1 MKIECPECGQ
11 HYEVDS
17 SMIARH
23 FCCTECKTLFLGLNA
38 KPVKNTKF
46 VPKGEVAEGGE
57 NADSNSSEKAQ
68 DVVTLNAVSD
78 NVAAEGSG
86 VPVVQAVAVAAV
98 PASAAKSESA
108 ASAPVE
114 NSGAADSSEAA
125 EKPIVKITRQD
136 QSEDMPVLGPAVM
149 INRLLAIVTG
159 ILVLSALIWLGV
171 QNSKLNKLQKE
182 NAILLKAK
190 DDLSGKV
197 EALSAL
203 NSKVI
208 RNTEAVDDLR
218 AKYTKLIEDTTVA
231 KKLDELT
238 GKIKELEEKNARQK
252 EEIEKLTA
260 GIDELNEKIDEKN
273 SKSSTKRKQSR

>member
-46 VPKGEVAEGGE
+46 VPKGEGGEGGE

-68 DVVTLNAVSD
+68 EVVILNAVSD

-86 VPVVQAVAVAAV
+86 EPVVQAVAVAAV
-98 PASAAKSESA
+98 PADAAKSESA

-136 QSEDMPVLGPAVM
+136 NSLDIPMLGSAVLV
-149 INRLLAIVTG
+149 NRLLAVVTG

-171 QNSKLNKLQKE
+171 QSSKLNKLQKE
-182 NAILLKAK
+182 NASLQKAK

-218 AKYTKLIEDTTVA
+218 DKYNKMHDDA
-231 KKLDELT
+231 SKKFEELA
-238 GKIKELEEKNARQK
+238 GKIKELEEKNVRQK

-260 GIDELNEKIDEKN
+260 GIDELNEKIAEKN
-273 SKSSTKRKQSR
+273 SKGSSKRKSSR

>member
-46 VPKGEVAEGGE
+46 VPKGEGGEGGE

-68 DVVTLNAVSD
+68 EVVILNAVSD

-86 VPVVQAVAVAAV
+86 EPVVQAVAVAAV
-98 PASAAKSESA
+98 PADAAKSESA

-136 QSEDMPVLGPAVM
+136 NSLDIPMLGSAVLV
-149 INRLLAIVTG
+149 NRLLAVVTG

-171 QNSKLNKLQKE
+171 QSSKLNKLQKE
-182 NAILLKAK
+182 KASLQKAK

-218 AKYTKLIEDTTVA
+218 DKYNKMHDDA
-231 KKLDELT
+231 SKKFEELA
-238 GKIKELEEKNARQK
+238 GKIKELEEKNVRQK

-260 GIDELNEKIDEKN
+260 GIDELNEKIAEKN
-273 SKSSTKRKQSR
+273 SKGSSKRKSSR